1 MKQSIATILAVI
13 LLVPV
18 AALITQYLWNTC
30 LVPAVDPLNQIGF
43 LQALGIN
50 ILSTILFKGT
60 NLKSKLN
67 D

>member
-1 MKQSIATILAVI
+1 MKQSIATIIAVI
-13 LLVPV
+13 LLIP
-18 AALITQYLWNTC
+18 ASAFITQYLWNTC

-60 NLKSKLN
+60 NLKPKLN